1 MSEDLFA
8 EAAATFATW
17 ERDRDLSG
25 CCLVTRRGETLFE
38 ASWDSQTM
46 PRGCR
51 TPRRPGSGWR
61 R

>member
-25 CCLVTRRGETLFE
+25 CCLVTRGGDTLFE
-38 ASWDSQTM
+38 ASW
-46 PRGCR
+46 GFR
-51 TPRRPGSGWR
+51 TPRRLGSGWR